1 MNRKFF
7 KSKPKAPT
15 VNNNTNNNNKNT
27 IASTDS
33 STISDEYKTLISSH
47 SYLGSRGY
55 TIPKELITKEDEE
68 FLRRDLFVKPVTF
81 GPGAGAGAGA
91 GESAYPVYRESSKK
105 MYVPRFYGIARYG
118 LPGESKIEPGDD
130 ISVQFT
136 KPLRDYQDKIIGTY
150 IDYVNKPI
158 CLDAANTQING
169 DGGILEVP
177 CGRGKCL
184 GINTPILMYDGTI
197 RLVQDIKI
205 GDVLMGDDSTPRNVL
220 SLARG
225 KEMMYKVVSKKG
237 DGYIVNE
244 SHILSLKSSTMMNKQ
259 MPKGSVVDMS
269 VLEYLALPKSY
280 HGRGGPLLGYRVP
293 ILFPEKNV
301 ELDPYLLGYWLGDGS
316 LERAGAEGAGER
328 LNSVDGSRRSS
339 KGTIITTQDSTVIKY
354 IVNCFKTKHTSLYL
368 KYTGQQYDYRINSIE
383 SRDNFMMNF
392 LRNNNLINHKHIPHH
407 YKCNSRKIQLEL
419 LAGLIDSDGY
429 YHDNCYEIVQKNETL
444 LDDIV
449 FLSKSL
455 GFSAMKRKTHKTC
468 TNSRGREEVEL
479 RSREFTDTEY
489 RTRVKYSKNGPITG
503 TYFTTSIC
511 GVGLEDIP
519 VKCVR
524 KMAHP
529 RKLIRDCLK
538 YRIKLEKLEVDD
550 YYGFEIDGNRR
561 FVLGDFTVTH
571 NTVMSIKIISL
582 LSKKTLILVHKE
594 FLMNQW
600 IDRIA
605 EFLPGAKVG
614 KIQGPIFDVVGKD
627 IVIGMIQSLYDKEF
641 PQDAFTSFGLTI
653 IDEVHRIGSEQF
665 SKTLLKIVT
674 PYMLGI
680 SATVERKDKLTK
692 VLYMFIGDKIYSEK
706 RKDEDPV
713 CVRAIEYG
721 SNDTHFNEVEYD
733 FKGMTKYSTM
743 ITKLCEFGPRSDFI
757 VRVLKDLIEE
767 SPDSQIMVLCHNRS
781 LLTYLHEAIEHKQI
795 ASAGFYVGGMKQDKL
810 QATESMQIVLATYA
824 MAAEALDIK
833 TLSTLVMVTPKTDIT
848 QSVGRILRVRH
859 DNPIVVDIV
868 DKHDIFQNQWKQ
880 RRQFYKRCNYRIRKI
895 DIKQYSGMNFDWKT
909 DSTWTRVFE
918 PKIVANEPICQ
929 VELEDPDPEDLD
941 QDQDPDASK
950 YSNFESKSALVGKCV
965 LDASVFD
972 QITEF

>member
-15 VNNNTNNNNKNT
+15 VNNNNNNNNT
-27 IASTDS
+27 IAGTGTIASP

-81 GPGAGAGAGA
+81 GPAAGGAGGP

-105 MYVPRFYGIARYG
+105 MYLPRFYGISRYG

-136 KPLRDYQDKIIGTY
+136 KPLRDYQDKIIGKY

-158 CLDAANTQING
+158 CLDAAKTQISG

-205 GDVLMGDDSTPRNVL
+205 GDVLMGDDSTPRNVW

-225 KEMMYKVVSKKG
+225 RETMYKVVSKKE

-244 SHILSLKSSTMMNKQ
+244 SHILSLKSSTNCSIA
-259 MPKGSVVDMS
+259 PKGSVVDIP
-269 VLEYLALPKSY
+269 VLDYLGLSKTY
-280 HGRGGPLLGYRVP
+280 HGPGGPLLGYRVP
-293 ILFPEKNV
+293 ILFPEQKIDF
-301 ELDPYLLGYWLGDGS
+301 DPYLLGFWLGDGHS
-316 LERAGAEGAGER
+316 H
-328 LNSVDGSRRSS
+328 
-339 KGTIITTQDSTVIKY
+339 GTIITTKESTVIKY
-354 IVNCFKTKHTSLYL
+354 IADCLKTKHTSLYF
-368 KYTGQQYDYRINSIE
+368 KYTGQKYDYRINSIE
-383 SRDNFMMNF
+383 LHNNFMMSF
-392 LRNNNLINHKHIPHH
+392 LRNNNLIKNKHIPHH
-407 YKCNSRKIQLEL
+407 YKCNSRRIQLEL
-419 LAGLIDSDGY
+419 LAGLIDSDGSC
-429 YHDNCYEIVQKNETL
+429 YHNCYEIVQKNETL

-455 GFSAMKRKTHKTC
+455 GFSAYKRKIQKTC
-468 TNSRGREEVEL
+468 TNG
-479 RSREFTDTEY
+479 
-489 RTRVKYSKNGPITG
+489 KNGPVTG
-503 TYFTTSIC
+503 TYFITSIC

-524 KMAHP
+524 KKAHP
-529 RKLIRDCLK
+529 RELIRDCLK
-538 YRIKLEKLEVDD
+538 YRIKLEKLDVDD

-605 EFLPGAKVG
+605 EFLPGTKVG
-614 KIQGPIFDVVGKD
+614 KIQGQIFDVAGKD

-653 IDEVHRIGSEQF
+653 IDE
-665 SKTLLKIVT
+665 L
-674 PYMLGI
+674 
-680 SATVERKDKLTK
+680 A
-692 VLYMFIGDKIYSEK
+692 
-706 RKDEDPV
+706 
-713 CVRAIEYG
+713 A
-721 SNDTHFNEVEYD
+721 NN
-733 FKGMTKYSTM
+733 
-743 ITKLCEFGPRSDFI
+743 
-757 VRVLKDLIEE
+757 
-767 SPDSQIMVLCHNRS
+767 SP
-781 LLTYLHEAIEHKQI
+781 
-795 ASAGFYVGGMKQDKL
+795 
-810 QATESMQIVLATYA
+810 
-824 MAAEALDIK
+824 
-833 TLSTLVMVTPKTDIT
+833 
-848 QSVGRILRVRH
+848 
-859 DNPIVVDIV
+859 
-868 DKHDIFQNQWKQ
+868 KH
-880 RRQFYKRCNYRIRKI
+880 Y
-895 DIKQYSGMNFDWKT
+895 
-909 DSTWTRVFE
+909 
-918 PKIVANEPICQ
+918 
-929 VELEDPDPEDLD
+929 
-941 QDQDPDASK
+941 
-950 YSNFESKSALVGKCV
+950 
-965 LDASVFD
+965 
-972 QITEF
+972 